1 MNARLKL
8 RKQETMAK
16 KGGSS
21 GAGVLVVLIIAP
33 FVFLFKSAQENPLP
47 TGLLLS
53 LFVGLMLVGYIIE
66 RQRRKREDQTL
77 DSIVERATREHVRT
91 LRIQLNQLKVT
102 DAYGNTDATKANQH
116 IFYFINSFI
125 FRDLKSM
132 GFDPSIYATDP
143 NKLLQIHHQITNI
156 LIEHIKENPGHS
168 LDDVRTGIEYEYFC
182 MHILE
187 DNGWLVI
194 TTPVTG
200 DQGADLIAAND
211 GNRVVVQCKFYSKP
225 VGNKAVQE
233 AYAAKGFQQ
242 ADYAAV
248 VSNAAFTPSARQLA
262 STNGVF
268 LLHHDDLSKL
278 KEILS
283 SPTNI

>member
-1 MNARLKL
+1 MSMLD
-8 RKQETMAK
+8 
-16 KGGSS
+16 GII
-21 GAGVLVVLIIAP
+21 GVGFLAVLFLAL
-33 FVFLFKSAQENPLP
+33 VFLPPAFFFS
-47 TGLLLS
+47 LLAALVL
-53 LFVGLMLVGYIIE
+53 LFFIGKRQQRKKAE
-66 RQRRKREDQTL
+66 RLNRERDQTL
-77 DSIVERATREHVRT
+77 DSVVNRATREHVRT
-91 LRIQLNQLKVT
+91 LRIQLNQLNVT

-116 IFYFINSFI
+116 VFYFINNVI

-132 GFDPSIYATDP
+132 GFDPSIYANDP

-168 LDDVRTGIEYEYFC
+168 LDDVRTGIEYEHFC
-182 MHILE
+182 RLILE
-187 DNGWLVI
+187 DSGWVVI

-200 DQGADLIAAND
+200 DQGADLIAANE
-211 GNRVVVQCKFYSKP
+211 GYIIVIQCKFYSKP

-242 ADYAAV
+242 AGYAAV

-262 STNGVF
+262 STNGVY

-278 KEILS
+278 KEILLS
-283 SPTNI
+283 D

>member
-1 MNARLKL
+1 
-8 RKQETMAK
+8 MAK
-16 KGGSS
+16 KDGIS
-21 GAGVLVVLIIAP
+21 GAGILVVLIIAP
-33 FVFLFKSAQENPLP
+33 FVFLFKFAQENPLP
-47 TGLLLS
+47 AVLALS
-53 LFVGLMLVGYIIE
+53 LFVGLMLADYIIK

-77 DSIVERATREHVRT
+77 DSIVERATREHART
-91 LRIQLNQLKVT
+91 LRIQLNQLAVA
-102 DAYGNTDATKANQH
+102 DAYGNTDMTKWNQH
-116 IFYFINSFI
+116 VSYFIINVI
-125 FRDLKSM
+125 FRDFRSM
-132 GFDPSIYATDP
+132 GFDPSIYANDQ
-143 NKLLQIHHQITNI
+143 NKLAQIYHQFSSI
-156 LIEHIKENPGHS
+156 LMEHIKENQGYS
-168 LDDVRTGIEYEYFC
+168 LDDIRTGIEYEHFC

-200 DQGADLIAAND
+200 DQGADLIAANE
-211 GNRVVVQCKFYSKP
+211 GNRVVIQCKFYSKP

-283 SPTNI
+283 SH